1 MASRGHARTRDPAR
15 GQAPA
20 SHQAGPSREPPAE
33 APQAKSGKKR
43 TLIDLLSNLFC
54 ISPEPSLLCQYQVDF
69 QTPMESCHLRST
81 LLFQHEQ
88 DLGSA
93 HCFDGVILFLPR
105 RLPEQVTVL
114 TSTTGNGEEV
124 QITVTFTKELPPKS
138 PECLQL
144 YNILFRRILK
154 ILGMEQI
161 GHNYYNTKDEQ
172 DLKIC
177 KIWPGYTT
185 AILQCESIMLCIDVC
200 HMVVRVETVLN
211 FIVNLRQKCGH
222 HSFTEICA
230 RELVGLIVVTKYN
243 KIYRIDDIAWDQ
255 TPNNTFTLG
264 DTDISFK
271 NYYKNKYDLKIK
283 DDNQVL
289 LIGNE
294 MSVRPSQAPGEPV
307 MLIPELCCL
316 TGLTDQMRS
325 DDTIMTHINLP
336 PEERAQHL
344 YSFSNRIQESKK
356 CLSTAPPLHH
366 LTSVWY
372 GRPWVMLL
380 TMVRSSRSD
389 EIYSANNHLHDVV
402 HFQGLATQCLLVQN
416 TVKCPETISSI
427 KGLYF
432 LSELCRDTGFL
443 SYHGWCA
450 VCSQAD
456 STGPVH
462 SNSVQCSND
471 RAENV
476 FGCCGVHHWHQLKKF
491 FSNSQCLINSTNK

>member
-1 MASRGHARTRDPAR
+1 MATKHNSKSRLPVSRCVHCFSTVCFTRMWN
-15 GQAPA
+15 
-20 SHQAGPSREPPAE
+20 GPSREPPAE

-144 YNILFRRILK
+144 YNILFRR
-154 ILGMEQI
+154 
-161 GHNYYNTKDEQ
+161 
-172 DLKIC
+172 
-177 KIWPGYTT
+177 
-185 AILQCESIMLCIDVC
+185 
-200 HMVVRVETVLN
+200 
-211 FIVNLRQKCGH
+211 
-222 HSFTEICA
+222 
-230 RELVGLIVVTKYN
+230 YN